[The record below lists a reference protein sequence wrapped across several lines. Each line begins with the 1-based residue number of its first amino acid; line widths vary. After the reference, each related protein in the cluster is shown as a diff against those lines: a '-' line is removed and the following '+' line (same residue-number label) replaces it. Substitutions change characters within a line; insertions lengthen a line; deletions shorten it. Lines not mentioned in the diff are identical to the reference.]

1 MASAHNFAIVK
12 HSHASNI
19 RASSQR
25 AVPLQG
31 AGQQTLGAKIY
42 ACTHWGLGTTLLW
55 LFAFKLGLGVRGIWG
70 ALAVVSNVQCVFMA
84 VRSFC
89 KRDSAL

>member
-1 MASAHNFAIVK
+1 MHVNLSYGLCVC
-12 HSHASNI
+12 
-19 RASSQR
+19 
-25 AVPLQG
+25 LQG

-70 ALAVVSNVQCVFMA
+70 ALAVLSNVQCIFMA
-84 VRSFC
+84 VCS
-89 KRDSAL
+89 